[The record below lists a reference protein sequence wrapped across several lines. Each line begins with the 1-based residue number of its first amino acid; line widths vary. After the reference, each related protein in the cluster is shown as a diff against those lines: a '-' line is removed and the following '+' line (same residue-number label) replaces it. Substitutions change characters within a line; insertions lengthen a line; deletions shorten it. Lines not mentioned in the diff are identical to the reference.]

1 MDNGKILI
9 YNLVFSPA
17 ATIQYL
23 IKEKENKYM
32 GIAFLVMA
40 LGIIFNRISNAVV
53 SLDRDLINTYLGIG
67 GFIAVLSFIG
77 NLILFTAIILF
88 VINFSLREK
97 TKNPNKNK
105 NHAVLFFKLACFSF
119 MPLLFTPVLSLLG
132 LFFRSINIPALYSL
146 LKMAVYY
153 WIIFLQLMIIKK
165 LFNLKTLTSIA
176 LYLLPIIGFFTFII
190 IAILDL
196 GFFFFSG
203 ILKNY

>member
-23 IKEKENKYM
+23 IKEKENIYM

-67 GFIAVLSFIG
+67 GFIYILSFIG
-77 NLILFTAIILF
+77 FLILFTAIILF
-88 VINFSLREK
+88 VKNFSLREK

-105 NHAVLFFKLACFSF
+105 NYAVLFFKLACFSF

-132 LFFRSINIPALYSL
+132 LFFKSINIPALYSL
-146 LKMAVYY
+146 LKMAVYF

-196 GFFFFSG
+196 GFFFFSL
-203 ILKNY
+203 IQ